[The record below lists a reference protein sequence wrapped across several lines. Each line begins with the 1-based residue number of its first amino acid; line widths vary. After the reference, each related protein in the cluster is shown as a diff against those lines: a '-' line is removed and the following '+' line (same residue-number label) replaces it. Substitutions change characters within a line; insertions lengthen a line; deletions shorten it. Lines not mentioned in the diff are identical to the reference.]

1 MTVST
6 LQTIRPE
13 HLSAIA
19 KAALR
24 GSATDAEF
32 LRSFRHT
39 LRNRAAV
46 LHGRLE
52 LARLDG
58 VADDAIRDVECAA
71 QTFDA
76 AIAALDRMSTVDG
89 APPSRWLNGATR
101 TRRPGGSSPYAAE
114 PSGDEE
120 STGDGLVRIMVAD
133 DEPDIRSTLS
143 EVLRGLGHEVRTA
156 SDGEAALTLARQWQ
170 PDVVLLDVFMPRM
183 SGFVVARLLRLQFER
198 AHMRIVMMTGYPVDE
213 STLENAGEA
222 GFDLC
227 LDKAFTMDVL
237 KEAVAPNPPAADFG
251 PGYTSG

>member
-1 MTVST
+1 MNIST
-6 LQTIRPE
+6 RQTIRPE
-13 HLSAIA
+13 QLSAIA
-19 KAALR
+19 RLAALR
-24 GSATDAEF
+24 GSADHADF

-58 VADDAIRDVECAA
+58 IAEDALRDVACAA

-76 AIAALDRMSTVDG
+76 AIAALDRMSVDG
-89 APPSRWLNGATR
+89 AELSRWLSGATSA
-101 TRRPGGSSPYAAE
+101 RRPRGASPHAAQ
-114 PSGDEE
+114 SADGDEGA
-120 STGDGLVRIMVAD
+120 GDGLVRIMIAD
-133 DEPDIRSTLS
+133 DEPDIRSSLS
-143 EVLRGLGHEVRTA
+143 EMLRGLGHEVRTA
-156 SDGEAALTLARQWQ
+156 ADGEAALTLARQWQ

-227 LDKAFTMDVL
+227 LDKTFTMEVL

-251 PGYTSG
+251 PGFTSG